1 MCGADSWFGAHCESH
16 VGDGAQSSSQLWL
29 PIRVGGAD
37 GIGLDEVGV
46 IAAMATPL
54 AQASV
59 PVLYVSAFSNDYV
72 LVPAALTDVSVDAF
86 ENQGFDVKRRS
97 AADDDDAPAPEPAA
111 PPAAPPA
118 EEPAPVAEA
127 DASS

>member
-1 MCGADSWFGAHCESH
+1 
-16 VGDGAQSSSQLWL
+16 
-29 PIRVGGAD
+29 
-37 GIGLDEVGV
+37 
-46 IAAMATPL
+46 MATPL

-97 AADDDDAPAPEPAA
+97 AADDDDAPAPEP
-111 PPAAPPA
+111 PAPPA
-118 EEPAPVAEA
+118 EDPAPVAEA

>member
-1 MCGADSWFGAHCESH
+1 MCGADSWFGAHRDRTS
-16 VGDGAQSSSQLWL
+16 ATARRAPRSWL

-72 LVPAALTDVSVDAF
+72 LVPAALTDVSVEAF
-86 ENQGFDVKRRS
+86 ENQGFVS
-97 AADDDDAPAPEPAA
+97 AA
-111 PPAAPPA
+111 PPLMTSMRRHRSRQRRQQ
-118 EEPAPVAEA
+118 ELPAP

>member
-72 LVPAALTDVSVDAF
+72 LVPAALTDVSVEAF
-86 ENQGFDVKRRS
+86 EKQGFVVRRS
-97 AADDDDAPAPEPAA
+97 AADDDDAPAPEP
-111 PPAAPPA
+111 PAPPA
-118 EEPAPVAEA
+118 EDPAPVAEA